1 MGMGSRALFN
11 RAEQQAYFINA
22 INALTNGE
30 LVPVPGG
37 VLIRD
42 KNNKGQPMFEE
53 INFGQPIE
61 LVVGITGMESL
72 TAETVTKVR
81 QAWTQ
86 SPERYESL
94 FNQIEQLTLSG
105 LECLKTGKVEE
116 LGELMN
122 ICHGYLNA
130 LQLSTPELEEL
141 VHIARSHGALGAKLT
156 GGGGGGSMIALCQ
169 DNKDEIESAMNKAGY
184 KTLPYSIG

>member
-1 MGMGSRALFN
+1 
-11 RAEQQAYFINA
+11 
-22 INALTNGE
+22 
-30 LVPVPGG
+30 
-37 VLIRD
+37 
-42 KNNKGQPMFEE
+42 MFEE
-53 INFGQPIE
+53 INLGQPIE

-105 LECLKTGKVEE
+105 LDCLKTGKVEE

-130 LQLSTPELEEL
+130 LQLSTPELDEL

-169 DNKDEIESAMNKAGY
+169 DNKDAIEAAMNKAGY